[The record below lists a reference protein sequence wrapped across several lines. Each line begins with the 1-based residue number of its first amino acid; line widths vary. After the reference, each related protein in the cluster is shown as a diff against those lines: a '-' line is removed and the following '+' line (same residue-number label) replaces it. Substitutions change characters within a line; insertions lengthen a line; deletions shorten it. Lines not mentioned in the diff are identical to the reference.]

1 MERNQASFERYSRQT
16 ILTEIG
22 RSGQDM
28 LSVSRIAI
36 VGLGAT
42 GGIIAELLTRAGV
55 GHVRLI
61 DRDTVELSNLQRQI
75 LYTEDYVGLAK
86 ADAAAA
92 RLCRVN
98 SDIKIEAV
106 PRDLH
111 PGNIEELL
119 GDRHLVM
126 DGTDNIQT
134 RFLINDFSVKH
145 SIPWIYSGVIG
156 TGGMEM
162 AIIPGVTP
170 CQRCLMPVVPPAG
183 AILTCDTAGV
193 MNTAPAII
201 ASIATTDAM
210 KILLD
215 RFETLNGTGRL
226 TIFDAWENSL
236 THLNI
241 IRNENCLCCIH
252 QQFDHL
258 SVSIRDLA
266 TPLCGNGSVQI
277 NPERPME
284 IGLEELAGR
293 LRRLGNVRMTR
304 HMIRFRS
311 GDNEFSIFDDGRA
324 IVHGAKNEAMA
335 RALYA
340 RYIGE

>member
-1 MERNQASFERYSRQT
+1 MERSREPFERYSRQT
-16 ILTEIG
+16 ILNEIG
-22 RSGQDM
+22 KAGQVR
-28 LSVSRIAI
+28 LEKSRIAI

-42 GGIIAELLTRAGV
+42 GGVIAELLTRAGV
-55 GHVRLI
+55 GHLKLI
-61 DRDTVELSNLQRQI
+61 DRDTVELSNLQRQV
-75 LYTEDYVGLAK
+75 LYSEDDIQLPK

-92 RLCRVN
+92 RLHQVN
-98 SDIKIEAV
+98 SDITIEAV
-106 PRDLH
+106 IRDLH
-111 PGNIEELL
+111 SGNVEELL
-119 GDRHLVM
+119 GDRDLVM

-134 RFLINDFSVKH
+134 RFLINDFAVKH

-170 CQRCLMPVVPPAG
+170 CQRCLMPAVPPAG

-193 MNTAPAII
+193 MNTAPAVI

-210 KILLD
+210 KILLE
-215 RFETLNGTGRL
+215 RFETLNDTGRL

-236 THLNI
+236 THLNL

-277 NPERPME
+277 NPIRPME

-293 LRRLGNVRMTR
+293 LRRLGEVRETR

-311 GDNEFSIFDDGRA
+311 ENKEISIFDDGRA